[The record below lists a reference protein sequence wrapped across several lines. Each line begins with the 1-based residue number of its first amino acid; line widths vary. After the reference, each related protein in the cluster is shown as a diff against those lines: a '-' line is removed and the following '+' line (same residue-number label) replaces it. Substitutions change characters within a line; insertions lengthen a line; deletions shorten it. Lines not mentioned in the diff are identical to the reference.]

1 VAEHDDELEPLD
13 PLLAAAAHA
22 LRVAPVPSPDPLMTA
37 AGALRETSDGAAH
50 AQVVQT
56 RARVMASL
64 ERRRSGGRR
73 RTFVAAI
80 LATIGTGTLSWAAA
94 TGHTNMIQVATQRS
108 RSLVVEP
115 VAVAEAKARRARRAA
130 EAIEADRL
138 ALAPDPLRMPEP
150 LAEPVPAPVPV
161 PVPAPVPA
169 PAPVLEATTAPAP
182 ILAPDPAPSAVKRK
196 PAARPAPVEDPVDR
210 ALYRTAHAAHFK
222 ASDPVAALAAW
233 DAYLAE
239 RPHGRFAIEARY
251 NRALVLIRLDRID
264 DARVE
269 LEPFAA
275 GAVGYQGYRQ
285 HDAEA
290 LIEALG
296 RRAEKAPAR

>member
-1 VAEHDDELEPLD
+1 VAELDDEPLEPLE

-37 AGALRETSDGAAH
+37 AGALRDTSDGASH

-73 RTFVAAI
+73 RTFVAAV

-94 TGHTNMIQVATQRS
+94 TGRTNLIQTAAVQQ
-108 RSLVVEP
+108 SLLVDP
-115 VAVAEAKARRARRAA
+115 IAVAEAKAKRARRAA
-130 EAIEADRL
+130 EQIEAERL
-138 ALAPDPLRMPEP
+138 AAVTPDPLRMPEP
-150 LAEPVPAPVPV
+150 VVVDVVPAPT
-161 PVPAPVPA
+161 PAPAPA
-169 PAPVLEATTAPAP
+169 PTPAPVLEATTAPAP

-222 ASDPVAALAAW
+222 AADPVAALAAW
-233 DAYLAE
+233 DAYLTE

-264 DARVE
+264 DARIE

-275 GAVGYQGYRQ
+275 GAVGYKGYRQ